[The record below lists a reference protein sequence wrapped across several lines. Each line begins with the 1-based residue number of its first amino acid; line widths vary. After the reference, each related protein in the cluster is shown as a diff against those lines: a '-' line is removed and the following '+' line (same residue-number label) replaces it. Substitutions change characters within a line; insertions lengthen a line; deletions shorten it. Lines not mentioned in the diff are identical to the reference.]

1 MHFILTGLLLLGPLA
16 TAVTGQFPEAC
27 ACPDDCVCKLETGI
41 ISCDDQGLRHIPIE
55 LNSCSWPG
63 IHTV

>member
-1 MHFILTGLLLLGPLA
+1 MNFTLTSLLILGFLA
-16 TAVTGQFPEAC
+16 SAAIGQFPESC
-27 ACPDDCVCKLETGI
+27 ACPDDCVCSLESGI

-63 IHTV
+63 IHTL